1 MAKENLF
8 QKANQAIWNSSSSKT
23 TSNIF
28 HPRNNFIFR
37 TLPHP
42 VFERKGENLYTNMT
56 ISLLDSLTTFSY
68 EIDIFDKKLK
78 VEREKPTIDGF
89 KILYKKYGLPFTNR
103 ENEEDFGFLIITIQ
117 VELPR
122 FIFNEAEKKQ
132 LKELLLDENYK
143 PKAYNGLHYKS
154 KKLDRNGPYTGKIEV
169 HQVHEFEK

>member
-78 VEREKPTIDGF
+78 VEREKPTIDA
-89 KILYKKYGLPFTNR
+89 I
-103 ENEEDFGFLIITIQ
+103 
-117 VELPR
+117 
-122 FIFNEAEKKQ
+122 
-132 LKELLLDENYK
+132 
-143 PKAYNGLHYKS
+143 
-154 KKLDRNGPYTGKIEV
+154 
-169 HQVHEFEK
+169 